1 MMRSTL
7 CAVLLA
13 ISLLMPGNVDARDS
27 SGAYQGFGATC
38 GRWVE
43 SKDTDSK
50 HQWLDGY
57 MTAINVAVLGR
68 YNFFKAGSGE
78 LDAPTLKLYVDKYC
92 RENPLKNN
100 ADAMAELLKQLM
112 VPGFY

>member
-1 MMRSTL
+1 
-7 CAVLLA
+7 
-13 ISLLMPGNVDARDS
+13 
-27 SGAYQGFGATC
+27 
-38 GRWVE
+38 
-43 SKDTDSK
+43 
-50 HQWLDGY
+50 
-57 MTAINVAVLGR
+57 AVLGR